1 MIFLD
6 TNILSYYFN
15 GNIKIKN
22 RITEALNKN
31 EMVCLTS
38 INVYEMLKGFR
49 WRGSKRKEELFKE
62 FLKKIAVYTIDDEII
77 NIAAG
82 IYADLRKNGK
92 TVGDADILIAAIVIS
107 NKGILI
113 SNNIKHYEDIKQL
126 ELNNWL

>member
-1 MIFLD
+1 
-6 TNILSYYFN
+6 
-15 GNIKIKN
+15 
-22 RITEALNKN
+22 
-31 EMVCLTS
+31 
-38 INVYEMLKGFR
+38 
-49 WRGSKRKEELFKE
+49 
-62 FLKKIAVYTIDDEII
+62 VYTIDDEII

-92 TVGDADILIAAIVIS
+92 TVGDADILIAAIVIN